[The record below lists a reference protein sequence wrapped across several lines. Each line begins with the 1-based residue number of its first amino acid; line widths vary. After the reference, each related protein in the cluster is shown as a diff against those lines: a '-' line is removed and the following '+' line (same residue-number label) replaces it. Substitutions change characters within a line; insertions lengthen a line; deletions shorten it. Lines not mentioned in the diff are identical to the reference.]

1 MEQYNVYPPLRLSDK
16 VTHYYPEIWDTM
28 KTYHYINGISPSMSW
43 SKLCYIPIGGAMTC
57 ISYDEDTNAYSD
69 DDRLAVIKLGG
80 IVSALAPWRLNKRV
94 FVLDEKTEK
103 ALCQDIEDME
113 MPTDVLLQL
122 PCMCFYVD
130 VKHMFHGSRKV
141 SGFFVHLEDD
151 PKNDERELRILLL
164 LQDDIIPIP
173 VHIDEPTVSMSLMHT
188 VWEAKKNAAKPD
200 APEAFH
206 RCISEEDNQ
215 RTLKTTIRCLRIISY
230 ICAQCDYI
238 KQTEPKPEPPKLLS
252 SEELEA
258 EMKTWFDKHLAM
270 EIYDR
275 LVEEAK
281 NRNNGGKPRRTY
293 YPYPTPEARRAYL
306 EHWLTKEF
314 MKPAKHTLRMKWTP
328 TMLDGKKNDK
338 NDPVIFHI
346 ITNA

>member
-1 MEQYNVYPPLRLSDK
+1 MEQYNVYPPLRLNDK

-28 KTYHYINGISPSMSW
+28 KTYHYLNGISPSMSW

-130 VKHMFHGSRKV
+130 VKNMFHDSSKV

-151 PKNDERELRILLL
+151 PKNDERESC
-164 LQDDIIPIP
+164 
-173 VHIDEPTVSMSLMHT
+173 V
-188 VWEAKKNAAKPD
+188 
-200 APEAFH
+200 FYYYY
-206 RCISEEDNQ
+206 
-215 RTLKTTIRCLRIISY
+215 RTI
-230 ICAQCDYI
+230 
-238 KQTEPKPEPPKLLS
+238 
-252 SEELEA
+252 
-258 EMKTWFDKHLAM
+258 
-270 EIYDR
+270 
-275 LVEEAK
+275 
-281 NRNNGGKPRRTY
+281 
-293 YPYPTPEARRAYL
+293 
-306 EHWLTKEF
+306 
-314 MKPAKHTLRMKWTP
+314 
-328 TMLDGKKNDK
+328 
-338 NDPVIFHI
+338 
-346 ITNA
+346 